1 MTSVAAVTVSVVL
14 PDTAPKLAVTVVL
27 PTVRDVARPC
37 EPAALLIMATDAV
50 PGVHVTAVVRSC
62 VELSVYTPVAV
73 NCCVRPLAILGRA
86 GVTPIETSVAAATVS
101 VVLPDTAPRV
111 AVIAVLPTLT
121 VAARPREPVALLIVA
136 TAGVPEDH
144 VTVVVRFC
152 VELSVYTP
160 VAANC

>member
-1 MTSVAAVTVSVVL
+1 VIVV
-14 PDTAPKLAVTVVL
+14 PPVL
-27 PTVRDVARPC
+27 SDVARPC
-37 EPAALLIMATDAV
+37 EPAALLIVAV
-50 PGVHVTAVVRSC
+50 AGVAEPHVTVVVRSC

-121 VAARPREPVALLIVA
+121 VVTRPREPAALLIVA
-136 TAGVPEDH
+136 TAGVAEDH

-160 VAANC
+160 VAVNC